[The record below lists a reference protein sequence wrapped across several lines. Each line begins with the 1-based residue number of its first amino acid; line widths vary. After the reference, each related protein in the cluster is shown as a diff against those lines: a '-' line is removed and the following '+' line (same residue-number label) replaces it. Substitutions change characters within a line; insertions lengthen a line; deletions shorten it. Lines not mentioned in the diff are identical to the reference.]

1 MEKEYILGNVYEFHG
16 YKNWNEMKNKFI
28 EMQKNFQKRKSV
40 VPDFDLWSV
49 GAFGLSDIHGFPNM
63 MTKRLGRL
71 AVER

>member
-1 MEKEYILGNVYEFHG
+1 
-16 YKNWNEMKNKFI
+16 MKNKFI